1 MDNLTNKADNRDM
14 NLLLVR
20 NNDICVG
27 IKNVLG
33 FLRICLNLFLTVS
46 LTILFN
52 RYFGTSFV

>member
-33 FLRICLNLFLTVS
+33 F
-46 LTILFN
+46 
-52 RYFGTSFV
+52 

>member
-33 FLRICLNLFLTVS
+33 FLEYVENLFRNQ
-46 LTILFN
+46 FN
-52 RYFGTSFV
+52 YFTYRYSDNSFV